1 MQTQNLNPA
10 AEPLIDADA
19 LENLRSL
26 RMEGEPDP
34 LAELVN
40 LFLNDTPKRLDLIHA
55 ALKKA
60 VASDLEA
67 AAHSLK
73 GSASNLGACSIADSC
88 ARIMQHARAND
99 FAPIP
104 TIVQSLEADFV
115 KVKLALLEEL
125 KK

>member
-40 LFLNDTPKRLDLIHA
+40 LFLNDTPKRLDLIRT
-55 ALKKA
+55 ALQNA

-73 GSASNLGACSIADSC
+73 GSASNLGACSIASSC
-88 ARIMQHARAND
+88 ARIMQLARTND
-99 FAPIP
+99 FGPVPAILH
-104 TIVQSLEADFV
+104 SLEQDFA
-115 KVKLALLEEL
+115 KVKQALLEEL